1 MNVSQLR
8 LINLPWQ
15 LTRQDLSATISKI
28 LNTRVRYS
36 KIIYDRRTGL
46 SRGTAI
52 VRLES
57 DRVTKDALRRGNLD
71 INGRNVIVIKNEIK
85 EQQQQQQQQ

>member
-1 MNVSQLR
+1 MNAPQLR

-15 LTRQDLSATISKI
+15 LTRNDLANIMSKI

-52 VRLES
+52 VRLDS
-57 DRVTKDALRRGNLD
+57 DRITKDTLRRGTLD
-71 INGRNVIVIKNEIK
+71 INGRNVIVVKSENK
-85 EQQQQQQQQ
+85 EQQQS